1 MSHFSIIPKTKY
13 GDCSQCGAKDIDC
26 VKKGKELWCI
36 PCNERF
42 KAEQLIEKTKKK
54 TAVRNAGFKLRNL
67 DMPGRG
73 TEEYFAAERQA
84 LMNDLD
90 FVFSR
95 LVRMGASDSL
105 GQCECYTCDTKRHW
119 SFMQCGHFQKRGNTQ
134 IRWYFSNARV
144 QCKTCNEVK
153 HGNMEVYEQRLE
165 QEHPGLPA
173 QLKELAREPYKC
185 TRDELK
191 QLLLDL
197 RAKLKIIEQKFKT
210 PTQ

>member
-1 MSHFSIIPKTKY
+1 MAYSNIIPKAKY
-13 GDCSQCGAKDIDC
+13 GNCSQCGAKNTDC

-36 PCNERF
+36 QCNERF
-42 KAEQLIEKTKKK
+42 KAEQQIEKAKKR
-54 TAVRNAGFKLRNL
+54 TAARNAGFKLRNL
-67 DMPGRG
+67 DAPGRG

-84 LMNDLD
+84 LINDLD

-95 LVRMGASDSL
+95 IVRMGAADSF
-105 GQCECYTCDTKRHW
+105 GQCECYTCNAKSHW
-119 SFMQCGHFQKRGNTQ
+119 SFMQCGHFEKRSNTQ
-134 IRWYFSNARV
+134 IRWYFPNARV

-165 QEHPGLPA
+165 QEQPGLPA
-173 QLKELAREPYKC
+173 QLKELAREPYKW